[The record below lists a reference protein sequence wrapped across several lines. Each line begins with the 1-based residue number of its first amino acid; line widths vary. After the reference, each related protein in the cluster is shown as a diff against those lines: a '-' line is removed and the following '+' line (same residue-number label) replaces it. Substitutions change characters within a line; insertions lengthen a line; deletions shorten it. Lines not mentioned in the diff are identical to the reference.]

1 MADAKSTT
9 GYSRIQT
16 KKRAAIFAAALEI
29 FARHG
34 LRGASLEAI
43 AVEAEM
49 SKQNLLYY
57 FDGKEAIFVEL
68 IQQLTDLWL
77 EPMAQINPEGA
88 PVDEVLGYVRRK
100 LAISQEYPR
109 ESRLFATEILQGVP
123 HIKHL
128 FEGPMKEM
136 VDRTV
141 ALLQLWMN
149 SGQMRVVDP
158 HDLLFSIW
166 ANTQHYADFSAQINL
181 IKPMTR
187 EERYGNAERF
197 LTDMYR
203 ALLLPDQSRTT
214 STEQGA

>member
-1 MADAKSTT
+1 MAGPKTA
-9 GYSRIQT
+9 GGFSRIQT

-34 LRGASLEAI
+34 LRGASLEGI
-43 AVEAEM
+43 AAEADM

-77 EPMAQINPEGA
+77 EPLAQIDPEGE
-88 PVDEVLGYVRRK
+88 PVAEILAYVQRK
-100 LAISQEYPR
+100 LVISQEHPR
-109 ESRLFATEILQGVP
+109 ESRLFAIEIVQGVP

-128 FEGPMKEM
+128 FEGPMKDM

-141 ALLQLWMN
+141 ALLQAWMD
-149 SGQMRVVDP
+149 SGQIRPVDP

-187 EERYGNAERF
+187 EERYANAGRF

-203 ALLLPDQSRTT
+203 ALLVPDQPRTT

>member
-1 MADAKSTT
+1 MTGPKTAG

-16 KKRAAIFAAALEI
+16 QKRAAIFAAALEI

-43 AVEAEM
+43 AAEADM

-77 EPMAQINPEGA
+77 EPLAQIDPAGE
-88 PVDEVLGYVRRK
+88 PVAEVLAYVQRK
-100 LAISQEYPR
+100 LVMSQNHPR

-128 FEGPMKEM
+128 YEGPMKAM

-141 ALLQLWMN
+141 ALLQTWMDA
-149 SGQMRVVDP
+149 GQIRAVDP

-187 EERYGNAERF
+187 EERYANAERF

-203 ALLLPDQSRTT
+203 ALLVVQD
-214 STEQGA
+214 